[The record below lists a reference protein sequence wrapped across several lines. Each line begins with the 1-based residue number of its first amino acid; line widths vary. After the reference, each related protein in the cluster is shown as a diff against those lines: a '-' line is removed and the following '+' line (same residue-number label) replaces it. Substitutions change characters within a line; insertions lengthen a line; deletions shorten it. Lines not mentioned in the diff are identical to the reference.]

1 MSTSIWGTW
10 TVFWFK
16 FAKSIQVL
24 TNWVYDQQK
33 PKAPRQKRG
42 RKYKARD
49 VPGDLPAETLS
60 FLFKKDRKKGE
71 QNNRVNKI
79 TSYLIYITVCYFPR
93 MWWCCCWWWWWWWR
107 HSRALLCLS
116 FPTQKEAFH
125 EFYVTSCLPFW
136 WKERSH
142 SSLCSSCMVKYHAE
156 SSEWKLHVFATYLI
170 V

>member
-1 MSTSIWGTW
+1 MWVPPFEAPELCFYLNLQKASKYSQTG
-10 TVFWFK
+10 FM
-16 FAKSIQVL
+16 
-24 TNWVYDQQK
+24 TNKNPRHLDRNVGGNIRLVMCLVTCPQK
-33 PKAPRQKRG
+33 H
-42 RKYKARD
+42 
-49 VPGDLPAETLS
+49 
-60 FLFKKDRKKGE
+60 FLFCLKKTAK
-71 QNNRVNKI
+71 RVNKI

-93 MWWCCCWWWWWWWR
+93 MWWCCCCWWWWWWR